1 MKVLLRAD
9 AHNHPHA
16 RSARRME
23 ECLAAYEWSYEVARE
38 RDIEV
43 VVDLGDVFH
52 DRTHVD
58 AYTHSRVY
66 QSSREA
72 KKKGIRTYFL
82 LGNHDMYFRFDR
94 RASSILAFE
103 ALGGVIH
110 EPGTIEI
117 DDVPCDFFPYVEDT
131 PGPEMAEAF
140 PRGKRSRILFFHA
153 AIEGAIMNSASGMK
167 REIEM
172 NGDAE
177 IHEDEI
183 KECISPQFMDGWD
196 LAVGGHY
203 HLCQVVSE
211 QPCKVMYAGSTIQH
225 SFGEAGEEKGLWI
238 LDLETLAME
247 RIVNTFSPRFVT
259 LDLGSAEDLG
269 DVDVDNCRVRAKLE
283 EPSAKLISKLRQ
295 QAMKGGAIS
304 FQHQVIRKERVDQ
317 RVHNES
323 ISSAA
328 AAVQDGRTMVN
339 RWTKLH
345 PQSDLQREKL
355 RDVGYAILEAA
366 SPDAIDDDI
375 EVK

>member
-1 MKVLLRAD
+1 
-9 AHNHPHA
+9 
-16 RSARRME
+16 ME
-23 ECLAAYEWSYEVARE
+23 ECLAAYEWSYDVARE
-38 RDIEV
+38 RGIEV

-66 QSSREA
+66 QASRKA
-72 KKKGIRTYFL
+72 RKDGIKTFFL

-110 EPGTIEI
+110 QPGTIDI
-117 DDVPCDFFPYVEDT
+117 GDIPCDFLPYVEDA
-131 PGPEMAEAF
+131 PGPEMTKAF
-140 PRGKRSRILFFHA
+140 LRGNRAKVLFFHA
-153 AIEGAIMNSASGMK
+153 AIEGAIMNSASGKK

-172 NGDAE
+172 DDDAE

-183 KECISPQFMDGWD
+183 KECISPQFMDGWE

-203 HLCQVVSE
+203 HMCQIVAE
-211 QPCKVMYAGSTIQH
+211 KPCKVMYAGSPIQH

-238 LDLETLAME
+238 LNLETLEME
-247 RIVNTFSPRFVT
+247 RIINTFSPRFVT
-259 LDLGSAEDLG
+259 LNLGALEDIG
-269 DVDVDNCRVRAKLE
+269 DVDVENCRVRVKLE
-283 EPSAKLISKLRQ
+283 EPSAKLIAKLRQ
-295 QAMKGGAIS
+295 QATKAGAIA
-304 FQHQVIRKERVDQ
+304 FQHKVIRKERVDH

-323 ISSAA
+323 IASAA

-345 PQSDLQREKL
+345 PQTDLDRDKL
-355 RDVGYAILEAA
+355 REVGYSILEAA
-366 SPDAIDDDI
+366 SSHSIEDDLV
-375 EVK
+375 ET